1 MRHTIHRTEVG
12 GKRGN
17 RRRLRGWFQPL
28 LRNEKEV
35 WPKVLWLD
43 VVDLVRRLRPNDQVA
58 VVRYFTAILKNEP
71 AASQRQEDYL
81 AAMRARNDCLV
92 AIHLGRFKSRT
103 ISWCRRCR
111 QPYLCGCLVEY
122 QSWEEK
128 ETDVALGA
136 MMVAD
141 ASLAVADTT
150 MVISADTDLAPA
162 LDAVRLVAP
171 SQRIYLALPPGNTG
185 PSRHLVGSGN
195 IGSFFIRESVL
206 NHAQM
211 PSAVTDP
218 ADGQIY
224 RRPEKW
230 R

>member
-1 MRHTIHRTEVG
+1 MATVAAYVDGFNLYYGMKKKYGR
-12 GKRGN
+12 K
-17 RRRLRGWFQPL
+17 F
-28 LRNEKEV
+28 
-35 WPKVLWLD
+35 LWLD

-81 AAMRARNDCLV
+81 DAMRARNDHLI
-92 AIHLGRFKSRT
+92 AIHLGRFKART

-111 QPYLCGCLVEY
+111 QPYVCGCGVEY
-122 QSWEEK
+122 QSWQEK

-141 ASLAVADTT
+141 ASLGVADTT
-150 MVISADTDLAPA
+150 MLISADTDLAPA

-185 PSRHLVGSGN
+185 PSRHLVGG
-195 IGSFFIRESVL
+195 GDVGHFFIRESVL
-206 NHAQM
+206 NHALM
-211 PSAVTDP
+211 PNAITA